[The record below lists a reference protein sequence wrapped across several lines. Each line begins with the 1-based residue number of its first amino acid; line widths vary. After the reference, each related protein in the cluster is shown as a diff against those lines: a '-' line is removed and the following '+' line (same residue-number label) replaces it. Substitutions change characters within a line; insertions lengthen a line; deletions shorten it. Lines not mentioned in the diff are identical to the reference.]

1 MNYNLIISTI
11 CKFQVPKTKFMKI
24 LNTLY
29 GIMICAIVP
38 LRFMQQIN
46 AINNITMSSCI
57 KTEVSI
63 FKKSI
68 LCVMYAS

>member
-29 GIMICAIVP
+29 GIMICARVP
-38 LRFMQQIN
+38 LRFMQQIGDRM
-46 AINNITMSSCI
+46 ATR
-57 KTEVSI
+57 TGD
-63 FKKSI
+63 KKSTYYLLQQI
-68 LCVMYAS
+68 SMLERGY